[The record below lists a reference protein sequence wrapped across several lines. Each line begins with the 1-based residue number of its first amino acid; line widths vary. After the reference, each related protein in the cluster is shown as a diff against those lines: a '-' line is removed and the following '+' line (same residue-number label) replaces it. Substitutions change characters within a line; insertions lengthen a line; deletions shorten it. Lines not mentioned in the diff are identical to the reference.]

1 MFLLALE
8 KGFMQ
13 ALSESKIDNKVLLR
27 WIIDD
32 PAFYNALLLQV
43 KALCVQRLLK
53 TTDISEIEKYV
64 RVLKSFH
71 VITALKKGKKGEK
84 EEDEPSTWEGMVRGE
99 EGKE

>member
-8 KGFMQ
+8 KGFTE

-43 KALCVQRLLK
+43 KALCMQRMLQ
-53 TTDISEIEKYV
+53 TTDIGEIEKYV

-71 VITALKKGKKGEK
+71 IITGKGTKTPTKDDE
-84 EEDEPSTWEGMVRGE
+84 EPSTWEGMVKKGDE
-99 EGKE
+99 VKE